1 MGQPADNAEGYPSVQ
16 TEHFVM
22 RRLNGTIGSV
32 ALEVSGGYILAF
44 EIRVLCE
51 SQNQSTINN

>member
-1 MGQPADNAEGYPSVQ
+1 MSQPADNAEDYPSVQ

-22 RRLNGTIGSV
+22 RCLDVTIGSV

-51 SQNQSTINN
+51 RQNQSTINN